1 MILICTYNFLD
12 QAFVAMD
19 ILVSLVSDGPN
30 SWMRNEIKK
39 EPNYEDVL
47 HQVDEILKQW
57 DYNIDLEVMFSDFQP
72 TFELLKLSEKSQ
84 CQVCKD
90 SELWILA
97 CQVCQHY
104 ALWTLAFATRKMNSK
119 KEHIFK
125 NIHLL
130 LFSQIFLS
138 DVVFSK
144 HCKLFVQ
151 QDGNICLNDAISDT
165 NPEIPRRNHDLKS
178 IIEENIDFWK
188 NQREARKAN
197 LLPLVDI
204 GITNLDEGMKHR

>member
-1 MILICTYNFLD
+1 
-12 QAFVAMD
+12 MD

-30 SWMRNEIKK
+30 AWMPNDIKK

-47 HQVDEILKQW
+47 RQVNKILQQW

-119 KEHIFK
+119 KESILKIF
-125 NIHLL
+125 
-130 LFSQIFLS
+130 
-138 DVVFSK
+138 
-144 HCKLFVQ
+144 
-151 QDGNICLNDAISDT
+151 ICFCS
-165 NPEIPRRNHDLKS
+165 HS
-178 IIEENIDFWK
+178 FFF
-188 NQREARKAN
+188 
-197 LLPLVDI
+197 
-204 GITNLDEGMKHR
+204 

>member
-1 MILICTYNFLD
+1 
-12 QAFVAMD
+12 MD

-30 SWMRNEIKK
+30 SWMPNEIKK

-47 HQVDEILKQW
+47 HQVDKILRQW

-119 KEHIFK
+119 KET
-125 NIHLL
+125 
-130 LFSQIFLS
+130 
-138 DVVFSK
+138 
-144 HCKLFVQ
+144 KLF
-151 QDGNICLNDAISDT
+151 
-165 NPEIPRRNHDLKS
+165 
-178 IIEENIDFWK
+178 
-188 NQREARKAN
+188 
-197 LLPLVDI
+197 
-204 GITNLDEGMKHR
+204 